1 MFDNQN
7 VKWMFND
14 WLQIKTLFL
23 IYSAVQK
30 FGVGKILF
38 YFIKEINTVQ
48 FSKDA
53 LN

>member
-1 MFDNQN
+1 MLSECLMIGY
-7 VKWMFND
+7 KS
-14 WLQIKTLFL
+14 IFL
-23 IYSAVQK
+23 IYTAVQK